1 MEKDAL
7 QYLVDLKKEGEVVD
21 GRIFIDPDLREV
33 RQETATPFGISTL
46 SGLVDYIQSEFDG
59 DDTVM
64 VQVVSPK
71 KVRVLGKMN
80 ANKERDK
87 FVNVEAIVPDF
98 DYGRFHD
105 MEDFNIKLQSLFLP
119 GTDRAII
126 LQVVGNV
133 KEEDVRSYG
142 DNGVSQSV
150 VASTGIANVENILV
164 PNPVKLAP
172 YRTFTEVEQPESLF
186 VFRMQD
192 GPRAALFEADGGAW
206 KNHAIK
212 GIESYLKDKLSTD
225 IENGRVHVIA

>member
-7 QYLVDLKKEGEVVD
+7 QYLVDLNKEQEFVE
-21 GRIFIDPDLREV
+21 GRTFIDPDLREV
-33 RQETATPFGISTL
+33 RQETADPFGISTL

-71 KVRVLGKMN
+71 QVRVLGQMN

-87 FVNVEAIVPDF
+87 FVNVEAIVPSF

-119 GTDRAII
+119 GPDREVI

-206 KNHAIK
+206 ENHAIK
-212 GIESYLKDKLSTD
+212 GIEAFLKDKLSTD

>member
-7 QYLVDLKKEGEVVD
+7 QYLVELNKEYEVVD
-21 GRIFIDPDLREV
+21 GRVFIDPDLREV
-33 RQETATPFGISTL
+33 RKETAAPFGISTL
-46 SGLVDYIQSEFDG
+46 SGLVNYIQSEFDG

-71 KVRVLGKMN
+71 KVRVLGQMN

-87 FVNVEAIVPDF
+87 FVNVEAIVPEF

-119 GTDRAII
+119 GLDRDVI

-206 KNHAIK
+206 KNQAIK
-212 GIESYLKDKLSTD
+212 AIETFLKDKLSTD